1 MKKKIITIMIASIMA
16 GAFVGCG
23 AKGEEKNIDNNATNV
38 NVQESNK
45 EEGKETSDSS
55 TKTVKVTEDELK
67 KINAGNIE
75 RLKAFYK
82 SNGLPCYTD
91 NLYNSSVDEARIYFS
106 TGDAEV
112 HNIDTKG
119 MVLGEYQY
127 LNTFSIQASINLVND
142 DDLDLNNSLAVGYC
156 EAIVNEK
163 IDFSDIMKDLKE
175 YKDNFTER
183 SEKFSKAI
191 ETENYTVTVVLTPL
205 DLSKVGV
212 NIISKYEVK

>member
-67 KINAGNIE
+67 KINANNIE

-82 SNGLPCYTD
+82 NNDLPSYTD
-91 NLYNSSVDEARIYFS
+91 NKYNTSVDEARIYFS
-106 TGDAEV
+106 TADVKAN
-112 HNIDTKG
+112 NIDANG

-127 LNTFSIQASINLVND
+127 LNTFSIQASIGLAND

-163 IDFSDIMKDLKE
+163 IDFSDIMKHFKE

-183 SEKFSKAI
+183 SEKFSEAI
-191 ETENYTVTVVLTPL
+191 ETENYTVTVLSRNL
-205 DLSKVGV
+205 DKVV
-212 NIISKYEVK
+212 VKVVSKYEVK